1 MSLRSLVGL
10 LLLTVASVG
19 IASAQAKIAV
29 INLQK
34 AVLDT
39 VEIKKAQAELEG
51 RFKPRLDQKDRLEKE
66 IADLQNKLQTMAG
79 KLTPQAEQEMT
90 VSGQRKQRELT
101 RLNEDLQADVD
112 RERNEILG
120 KSALR
125 MQEVVKKLSEA
136 GGYDLVTDVS
146 TAVFFKPAL
155 EITKDATAAYDKA
168 YPAK

>member
-1 MSLRSLVGL
+1 MSLRSVTGL

-39 VEIKKAQAELEG
+39 AEIQKAQKAMEG

-79 KLTPQAEQEMT
+79 KLTPQAEQEMQ

-101 RLNEDLQADVD
+101 RLTEDLQADVD
-112 RERNEILG
+112 RERNDILG

-125 MQEVVKKLSEA
+125 MQEIVKKLSEA
-136 GGYDLVTDVS
+136 GGYDLVTDVT

>member
-1 MSLRSLVGL
+1 MSLRSIIGL
-10 LLLTVASVG
+10 LLISAAGVG
-19 IASAQAKIAV
+19 IVSAQVKLAV

-39 VEIKKAQAELEG
+39 AEIKKAQAELEA
-51 RFKPRLDQKDRLEKE
+51 RFKPRLDQKERLERE

-90 VSGQRKQRELT
+90 VSGQKKQRELT

-120 KSALR
+120 KSAQR